1 MVKIKKIDLIN
12 FQSHKFTSLDFADG
26 LNVIVGPSDNGK
38 TSILRAIRWVFFNEP
53 QGLGMLRNNEEFV
66 SVRIYFNNDYSV
78 ERKRSKKE
86 NLYIVYNEKTGE
98 VQEFNSLRTGLP
110 PEVSNVM
117 KIKKITLDKAS
128 DINFNIQFQ
137 HDGPFMF
144 SYTATQ
150 KSALIGK
157 MYNLDVVDKAID
169 DTNKDIK
176 SQKSDIK
183 RINEEIKELDE
194 KILIYKDI
202 EKEEKLLKDR
212 ELITKNIEESVE
224 KLNLIN
230 SLKDKLDENKK
241 NKEYLLE
248 RIKDFDKILSN
259 EALIS
264 NASKSFEV
272 LNKYKAYKN
281 KLDLIKVDIDKT
293 EAIYKKSKN
302 ITEKLDI
309 DNTIIKNLNAFTK
322 LSELRKR
329 LNEVGASIEK
339 GKYFIKDN
347 DEKLNKD
354 LKEYT
359 ELLIKL
365 KKCPYCNSDVDKAHI
380 DLIVK
385 EYL

>member
-53 QGLGMLRNNEEFV
+53 QGLGMLRNNEDFV

-86 NLYIVYNEKTGE
+86 NLYIIYNERTAE

-202 EKEEKLLKDR
+202 EKEEQLLKDR
-212 ELITKNIEESVE
+212 ETLTKNIEESVE

-230 SLKDKLDENKK
+230 SLKDRLDENKK
-241 NKEYLLE
+241 NKDYLIE
-248 RIKDFDKILSN
+248 KINDFDKILSN
-259 EALIS
+259 EALIE
-264 NASKSFEV
+264 NISKSYEI
-272 LNKYKAYKN
+272 LNKYKSYQN
-281 KLDLIKVDIDKT
+281 KLALIKLDIDKT

-309 DNTIIKNLNAFTK
+309 DNTIIKNLNAFNK
-322 LSELRKR
+322 LNELKKR
-329 LNEVGASIEK
+329 LNELNVSIEK
-339 GKYFIKDN
+339 GKYFIKENDDN
-347 DEKLNKD
+347 LNKD

>member
-86 NLYIVYNEKTGE
+86 NLYIIYNEKTGE

-117 KIKKITLDKAS
+117 KIKKITLDKS
-128 DINFNIQFQ
+128 NDINFNIQFQ

-144 SYTATQ
+144 SFTATQ

-230 SLKDKLDENKK
+230 SLKDKLDDNKK

-302 ITEKLDI
+302 ITEKLDV

-339 GKYFIKDN
+339 GKYFIKENDDN
-347 DEKLNKD
+347 LNKD

>member
-53 QGLGMLRNNEEFV
+53 QGLGMLRNNEDFV

-86 NLYIVYNEKTGE
+86 NLYIIYNEKTGE

-293 EAIYKKSKN
+293 DAIYKKSKN
-302 ITEKLDI
+302 ITEKLDL
-309 DNTIIKNLNAFTK
+309 DNTIIKNLNDFTK

-347 DEKLNKD
+347 DDNLNKD

>member
-53 QGLGMLRNNEEFV
+53 QGLGMLRNNEDFA

-86 NLYIVYNEKTGE
+86 NLYIIYNEKTGE

-212 ELITKNIEESVE
+212 ETLTKNIEESVE

-230 SLKDKLDENKK
+230 SLKNKLDENKK
-241 NKEYLLE
+241 NKDYLIE
-248 RIKDFDKILSN
+248 KIKDFDKILSN
-259 EALIS
+259 EVLIE
-264 NASKSFEV
+264 NTSKSYEI
-272 LNKYKAYKN
+272 LNKYKSYQN
-281 KLDLIKVDIDKT
+281 KLALIKLDIDKT
-293 EAIYKKSKN
+293 EVIYKKSKN

-309 DNTIIKNLNAFTK
+309 DNTIIKNLNAFNK
-322 LSELRKR
+322 LNELKKR
-329 LNEVGASIEK
+329 LNELNGSIEK
-339 GKYFIKDN
+339 GKYFIKENDDN
-347 DEKLNKD
+347 LNKD

>member
-12 FQSHKFTSLDFADG
+12 FQSHKYTSLDFADG

-53 QGLGMLRNNEEFV
+53 QGLGMLRNNEDFV

-86 NLYIVYNEKTGE
+86 NLYIIYNEKTGE

-212 ELITKNIEESVE
+212 ETLTKNIEESVE

-230 SLKDKLDENKK
+230 SLKNKLDENKK
-241 NKEYLLE
+241 NKDYLIE
-248 RIKDFDKILSN
+248 KIKDFDKILSN
-259 EALIS
+259 EVLIE
-264 NASKSFEV
+264 NTSKSYEI
-272 LNKYKAYKN
+272 LNKYKSYQN
-281 KLDLIKVDIDKT
+281 KLALIKLDIDKT
-293 EAIYKKSKN
+293 EVIYKKSKN

-309 DNTIIKNLNAFTK
+309 DNTIIKNLNAFNK
-322 LSELRKR
+322 LNELKKR
-329 LNEVGASIEK
+329 LNELNGSIEK
-339 GKYFIKDN
+339 GKYFIKENDDN
-347 DEKLNKD
+347 LNKD

>member
-53 QGLGMLRNNEEFV
+53 QGLGMLRNNEDFV

-86 NLYIVYNEKTGE
+86 NLYIIYNEKTGE

>member
-53 QGLGMLRNNEEFV
+53 QGLGMLRNNEDFV

-86 NLYIVYNEKTGE
+86 NLYIIYNEKTGE

-212 ELITKNIEESVE
+212 ETLTKNIEESVE

-230 SLKDKLDENKK
+230 SLKNKLDENKK
-241 NKEYLLE
+241 NKDYLIE
-248 RIKDFDKILSN
+248 KIKDFDKILSN
-259 EALIS
+259 EVLIE
-264 NASKSFEV
+264 NTSKSYEI
-272 LNKYKAYKN
+272 LNKYKSYQN
-281 KLDLIKVDIDKT
+281 KLALIKLDIDKT
-293 EAIYKKSKN
+293 EVIYKKSKN

-309 DNTIIKNLNAFTK
+309 DNTIIKNLNAFNK
-322 LSELRKR
+322 LNELKKR
-329 LNEVGASIEK
+329 LNELNGSIEK
-339 GKYFIKDN
+339 GKYFIKENDDN
-347 DEKLNKD
+347 LNKD

>member
-1 MVKIKKIDLIN
+1 MVKIKKLDLIN
-12 FQSHKFTSLDFADG
+12 FQSHKFTSLELADG

-38 TSILRAIRWVFFNEP
+38 TSILRAIRWVLFNEP
-53 QGLGMLRNNEEFV
+53 QGMSMLRNNEDFV

-86 NLYIVYNEKTGE
+86 NLYIIYNEKTGE

-110 PEVSNVM
+110 PEVLHVM
-117 KIKKITLDKAS
+117 KIKKVTLDKAN

-144 SYTATQ
+144 SFTATQ

-157 MYNLDVVDKAID
+157 MYKLDVVDKAID

-183 RINEEIKELDE
+183 RINEEIKDLDE
-194 KILIYKDI
+194 KILVYANI

-212 ELITKNIEESVE
+212 EQITRRVEESVE
-224 KLNLIN
+224 KLNFLNKIKE
-230 SLKDKLDENKK
+230 SLEENTQ
-241 NKEYLLE
+241 NRDYLLNK
-248 RIKDFDKILSN
+248 IKDFDKLLSN
-259 EALIS
+259 EALI
-264 NASKSFEV
+264 AKIT
-272 LNKYKAYKN
+272 KAYELLGEYKVYKQRLERV
-281 KLDLIKVDIDKT
+281 KLDIDKT
-293 EAIYKKSKN
+293 EAIYTKSK
-302 ITEKLDI
+302 TLTDKLDI
-309 DNTIIKNLNAFTK
+309 DKTIVKNIDTFTK

-329 LNEVGASIEK
+329 LLDVNASIDK
-339 GKYFIKDN
+339 GRYFIKDN
-347 DEKLNKD
+347 DDKLSSD

-359 ELLIKL
+359 ELLLKL
-365 KKCPYCNSDVDKAHI
+365 KKCPYCNSDVDREHI
-380 DLIVK
+380 DMIVK

>member
-53 QGLGMLRNNEEFV
+53 QGLGMLRNNEDFV
-66 SVRIYFNNDYSV
+66 SIRIYFNNDYSV

-86 NLYIVYNEKTGE
+86 NLYIIYNEKTGE

-183 RINEEIKELDE
+183 RINEEIKDLDE
-194 KILIYKDI
+194 KILLYKDI
-202 EKEEKLLKDR
+202 DKEEKLLKDR

-230 SLKDKLDENKK
+230 SLKDRLLDNKK
-241 NKEYLLE
+241 NKDYLLE
-248 RIKDFDKILSN
+248 KIKDFDKILSN

-302 ITEKLDI
+302 ITEKLDV

-339 GKYFIKDN
+339 GKYFIKENDDN
-347 DEKLNKD
+347 LNKD

>member
-53 QGLGMLRNNEEFV
+53 QGLGMLRNNEDFV

-224 KLNLIN
+224 KLKLIN
-230 SLKDKLDENKK
+230 SLKDRLLDNKK
-241 NKEYLLE
+241 NKDYLLE
-248 RIKDFDKILSN
+248 KIKDFDKILSN

-264 NASKSFEV
+264 NAYKSFEV

-293 EAIYKKSKN
+293 DAIYKKSKN
-302 ITEKLDI
+302 LTEKLDL
-309 DNTIIKNLNAFTK
+309 DNTVVKNLNAFTK

-329 LNEVGASIEK
+329 LNDVGASIEK

-365 KKCPYCNSDVDKAHI
+365 KKCPYCNSDIDKAHI

-385 EYL
+385 EFL

>member
-1 MVKIKKIDLIN
+1 MVKIKKLDLIN
-12 FQSHKFTSLDFADG
+12 FQSHKFTSLDFDEG

-53 QGLGMLRNNEEFV
+53 QGLSMLRNNEDFV

-86 NLYIVYNEKTGE
+86 NLYIIQNEKTGE

-117 KIKKITLDKAS
+117 KIKKITLDKS
-128 DINFNIQFQ
+128 NDINFNIQFQ

-144 SYTATQ
+144 SFTATQ

-183 RINEEIKELDE
+183 RINEEIKDLDE
-194 KILIYKDI
+194 KILLYKDI
-202 EKEEKLLKDR
+202 DKEEKLLKDR

-224 KLNLIN
+224 KLKMIN
-230 SLKDKLDENKK
+230 SLKDRLLDNKK
-241 NKEYLLE
+241 NKDYLLE
-248 RIKDFDKILSN
+248 KIKDFDKILSN

-293 EAIYKKSKN
+293 DAIYKKSKN
-302 ITEKLDI
+302 LTEKLDL
-309 DNTIIKNLNAFTK
+309 DNTIVKNLNAFTK

>member
-53 QGLGMLRNNEEFV
+53 QGLGMLRNNEDFV

-86 NLYIVYNEKTGE
+86 NLYIIYNEKTGE

-183 RINEEIKELDE
+183 RINEEIKDLDE
-194 KILIYKDI
+194 KILLYKDI
-202 EKEEKLLKDR
+202 DKEEKLLKDR

-230 SLKDKLDENKK
+230 SLKDRLLDNKK
-241 NKEYLLE
+241 NKDYLLE
-248 RIKDFDKILSN
+248 KIKDFDKILSN

-302 ITEKLDI
+302 ITEKLDV

-339 GKYFIKDN
+339 GKYFIKENDDN
-347 DEKLNKD
+347 LNKD

>member
-1 MVKIKKIDLIN
+1 MVKINKIDLIN
-12 FQSHKFTSLDFADG
+12 FQSHKFTSLDFDDG

-38 TSILRAIRWVFFNEP
+38 TAILRAIRWVLFNEP
-53 QGLGMLRNNEEFV
+53 QGMGMLRNNEDFV
-66 SVRIYFNNDYSV
+66 SVRLYFNNDYSV

-86 NLYIVYNEKTGE
+86 NLYIIYNEKTGE

-117 KIKKITLDKAS
+117 KIKKITLDKS
-128 DINFNIQFQ
+128 NDINFNIQFQ

-194 KILIYKDI
+194 RILAYKDI

-212 ELITKNIEESVE
+212 EEITKNIEDSVE
-224 KLNLIN
+224 KLKLIN
-230 SLKDKLDENKK
+230 SLKARLDDNKK
-241 NKEYLLE
+241 NKDYLLE
-248 RIKDFDKILSN
+248 RINDFDKVLSN

-264 NASKSFEV
+264 STAKAYEV
-272 LNKYKAYKN
+272 LESYKN
-281 KLDLIKVDIDKT
+281 YKTRLDKIKNEINNT

-309 DNTIIKNLNAFTK
+309 DNTIARNLNAFTK
-322 LSELRKR
+322 LNELKK
-329 LNEVGASIEK
+329 LLGDVSASIDK
-339 GKYFIKDN
+339 GRYFIKDN
-347 DEKLNKD
+347 DENLNRD

-380 DLIVK
+380 DMIVK

>member
-1 MVKIKKIDLIN
+1 MVKIKKLDLIN
-12 FQSHKFTSLDFADG
+12 FQSHKFTSLDFDDG

-53 QGLGMLRNNEEFV
+53 QGLSMLRNNEDFV
-66 SVRIYFNNDYSV
+66 SVRIYFNNDYSI

-86 NLYIVYNEKTGE
+86 NLYIIHNEKTGE

-117 KIKKITLDKAS
+117 KIKKITLDKAN

-144 SYTATQ
+144 SFTATQ

-183 RINEEIKELDE
+183 RINEEIKDLDE
-194 KILIYKDI
+194 KILLYKDI
-202 EKEEKLLKDR
+202 DKEEKLLKDR
-212 ELITKNIEESVE
+212 ELITKNIEELVE
-224 KLNLIN
+224 KLKLIN
-230 SLKDKLDENKK
+230 SLKDRLLDNKK
-241 NKEYLLE
+241 NKDYLLE
-248 RIKDFDKILSN
+248 KIKDFDKILSN

-264 NASKSFEV
+264 NAFKSFEV

-293 EAIYKKSKN
+293 DAIYKKSKN
-302 ITEKLDI
+302 LTEKLDL
-309 DNTIIKNLNAFTK
+309 DNTVVKNLNAFTK
-322 LSELRKR
+322 LSELRRR

>member
-53 QGLGMLRNNEEFV
+53 QGLGMLRNNEDFV

-86 NLYIVYNEKTGE
+86 NLYIIYNEKTGE

-212 ELITKNIEESVE
+212 ETLTKNIEESVE

-264 NASKSFEV
+264 NAFKSFEV

-281 KLDLIKVDIDKT
+281 KLALIKLDIDKT

-309 DNTIIKNLNAFTK
+309 DNTIIKNLNAFNK
-322 LSELRKR
+322 LNELKKR
-329 LNEVGASIEK
+329 LNELNGSIEK
-339 GKYFIKDN
+339 GKYFIKENDDN
-347 DEKLNKD
+347 LNKD

>member
-53 QGLGMLRNNEEFV
+53 QGLGMLRNNEDFA

-86 NLYIVYNEKTGE
+86 NLYIIYNEKTGE

-293 EAIYKKSKN
+293 DAIYKKSKN
-302 ITEKLDI
+302 ITEKLDL
-309 DNTIIKNLNAFTK
+309 DNTIIKNLNDFTK

-347 DEKLNKD
+347 DDNLNKD